1 MVKPGGV
8 RILQAPRHVRRAG
21 YGTTIGVLTEQVWWT
36 KTFLG
41 LRADL
46 TKLPRVRRARVPLT
60 MEPTSTSLFHGF
72 EHEIE
77 HARGMDYVELL
88 LRRGLCDDG
97 VQELY
102 VAFHDGRP
110 AYAQWLTRPDD
121 QERLH
126 EHSPG
131 RYDVLEPNEV
141 LLEGAFTFSAFRRMG
156 AMGHGMS
163 QLLHIAADEGF
174 TSAITYVAIDNAPS
188 LRGCA
193 NVGFDLD
200 HVRVSVR
207 RFGRRRSYPKL
218 PDEHALQVWA
228 IATAKR

>member
-1 MVKPGGV
+1 MF
-8 RILQAPRHVRRAG
+8 QAPRHARRAG
-21 YGTTIGVLTEQVWWT
+21 YGTTIGVFTERMWCT
-36 KTFLG
+36 KTSLG

-46 TKLPRVRRARVPLT
+46 SQLPRVRRARVPLT
-60 MEPTSTSLFHGF
+60 MEPTSTSMFRGF
-72 EHEIE
+72 EQELD
-77 HARGMDYVELL
+77 HARGLDYVELMV
-88 LRRGLCDDG
+88 RRRLCDDG

-102 VAFHDGRP
+102 VAHYQGKP

-121 QERLH
+121 QDRLH
-126 EHSPG
+126 EHAPG
-131 RYDVLEPNEV
+131 RYDDLESNEV
-141 LLEGAFTFSAFRRMG
+141 LLEGAYTFSAFRRMG

-163 QLLHIAADEGF
+163 QLLHIAGAEGF

-200 HVRVSVR
+200 HVRVIVR
-207 RFGRRRSYPKL
+207 RLGSRRSYAKA